1 MTPNTAVPRFD
12 AALLVQAQEL
22 VHVGT
27 WVWDVQSGAVSWSD
41 ELFRLFGLEPQSIP
55 LELGTYLSFVHHDD
69 RARVSEVIAAALA
82 TKSPFQF
89 DHRLVT
95 ASGTVIHHHARGN
108 MISDADGTVIRMI
121 GACIDITDRVQHQ
134 EAQRE
139 SEERFRSIFEQS
151 AVGLALADS
160 TGRFVSVNPS
170 YAHFL
175 GYACDE
181 LTNTLFTDIT
191 HPDDLAV
198 TKEMMESVQSCR
210 SSFTYEKRY
219 LRKDGETVWG
229 RATVTRLRHDDG
241 SPDGYMG
248 VIEDI
253 TDRKLAHQALVRQT
267 ELLQGIMDHLPV
279 MISLFDTNG
288 KALYVNREWRR
299 MFGWSLEEA
308 QAIDLFNAVYPT
320 PEQVNRARAALT
332 SGKGT
337 WCDFDPTAR
346 DGRTIPS
353 SWACIALSD
362 GTSLT
367 IGQDMTER
375 RQLQQRI
382 VQSEKMEGLGQL
394 AGGIAHDFNNLL
406 TIISAC
412 ATFAQEAV
420 DANTSAT
427 DDIKEIIAT
436 TNRAAALTRQLLAFS
451 RRQMLKP
458 QIVDVNASI
467 EQIGKTL
474 SRLVGEHIELAIVPS
489 AEASTVEADVHQLE
503 QVLLNLVV
511 NARDAIRDSGT
522 ITVETSNVDRELG
535 EERKSYLVISVSD
548 DGCGIDPSI
557 RDRLFEPFFT
567 TKEVGKG
574 TGLGLATVHGIV
586 AQSGGSIDVESELGK
601 GTTFHVSLPLVKGGE
616 TTVLDAVDTDQL
628 RGNETVLLVEDEA
641 ALRAVARRVLT
652 GLGYTVLEARHGGDG
667 ARISA
672 SYAGTIHLLITD
684 VVMPVLGGRELTR
697 RVRAQRPGTPVLYVS
712 GYTDDELLRKGV
724 LEPGAQ
730 LLRKPFMPAELAL
743 AARQLLRGAE
753 YATTAGRQ

>member
-1 MTPNTAVPRFD
+1 MTASTEPPGLDV
-12 AALLVQAQEL
+12 ALLLRAQEL

-27 WVWDVQSGAVSWSD
+27 WAWDVHTGTVCWSD
-41 ELFRLFGLEPQSIP
+41 ELFRLFDLEPQSIP
-55 LELGTYLSFVHHDD
+55 LELNTYLSFVHEDD
-69 RARVSEVIAAALA
+69 RTRVSALIASALA
-82 TKSPFQF
+82 DKTPFQC
-89 DHRLVT
+89 DSRLVT
-95 ASGTVIHHHARGN
+95 ATGSLVHHHSRGN
-108 MISDADGTVIRMI
+108 VICDDVGNVSGML
-121 GACIDITDRVQHQ
+121 GACIDISDRVRHQ
-134 EAQRE
+134 DALRE

-160 TGRFVSVNPS
+160 TGRFVSVNRS
-170 YAHFL
+170 YARLL
-175 GYACDE
+175 GYEREE
-181 LTNTLFTDIT
+181 LLNKSFTDIT
-191 HPDDLAV
+191 HPDDLAA
-198 TKEMMESVQSCR
+198 TNEMMQSVKSSR

-219 LRKDGETVWG
+219 LRKDGESVWG

-241 SPDGYMG
+241 SLDGYMG

-253 TDRKLAHQALVRQT
+253 TDRKLAHQALIRQS
-267 ELLQGIMDHLPV
+267 ELLQGIMDHLPM
-279 MISLFDTNG
+279 MISLFDQSG
-288 KALYVNREWRR
+288 KALYLNREWVRV
-299 MFGWSLEEA
+299 FGWTLEEA
-308 QAIDLFNAVYPT
+308 QAIDVFSAVYPS
-320 PEQVNRARAALT
+320 PEQAARART
-332 SGKGT
+332 SVMSGT
-337 WCDFDPTAR
+337 GAWCDFDPTAR

-353 SWACIALSD
+353 SWACVTLSD

-382 VQSEKMEGLGQL
+382 VQSQKMEGLGQL
-394 AGGIAHDFNNLL
+394 AGGVAHDFNNLL
-406 TIISAC
+406 TIIAAC
-412 ATFAQEAV
+412 ATFVQDAV
-420 DANTSAT
+420 GANTGARE
-427 DDIKEIIAT
+427 DIKEIIAT

-458 QIVDVNASI
+458 EIVDVNAAI

-474 SRLVGEHIELAIVPS
+474 SRLVGEHIELAIIPS
-489 AEASTVEADVHQLE
+489 AKISTVEADVHQLE

-511 NARDAIRDSGT
+511 NARDAIRDNGI
-522 ITVETSNVDRELG
+522 ITVETSNVDRPVG
-535 EERKSYLVISVSD
+535 EDTKSYLVISVSD
-548 DGCGIDPSI
+548 DGCGIDPAI

-574 TGLGLATVHGIV
+574 TGLGLSTVHGIV

-601 GTTFHVSLPLVKGGE
+601 GTTFHVSLPLVEGSDS
-616 TTVLDAVDTDQL
+616 TVLDAVDIDQL

-672 SYAGTIHLLITD
+672 GHPGPIHLLITD

-697 RVRAQRPGTPVLYVS
+697 RVRAQRPDIPVLYVT

-724 LEPGAQ
+724 LERGAQ

-743 AARQLLRGAE
+743 AVWQLLRGAE
-753 YATTAGRQ
+753 QGASQGT